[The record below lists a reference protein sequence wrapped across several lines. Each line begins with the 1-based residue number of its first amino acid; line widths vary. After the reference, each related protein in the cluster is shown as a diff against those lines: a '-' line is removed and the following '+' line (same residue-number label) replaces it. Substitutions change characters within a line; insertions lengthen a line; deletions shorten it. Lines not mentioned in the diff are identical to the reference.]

1 MLDGD
6 PFRSYYQLEIL
17 RQLFHRLKYDTQGQ
31 EELAPCRYFDLI
43 GGTGHGGLLAILL
56 GRLHMTV
63 SQAHSAYLAIT
74 TAMRGESTG
83 QERLEGVFKHVLAT
97 QGLDEATKMLE
108 NPESNACGHCKT
120 LAFSVSEP
128 KAKYYSYPG
137 ACDRSQ
143 SDATIY
149 EALLHLTTFD
159 DHGPKGESC
168 TVISSNK
175 LSQPSCR
182 VLQEAEVAFG
192 HDAEVAVIVSIGT
205 NRRCDSQKDMIC
217 PENDV
222 STAGMEGVYFQFV
235 VNEFPIPPG
244 DEVGHA
250 KAAKSFTILYLE
262 RDEVSE
268 KLDEVIRKLRSR
280 KGLYSCHELTN
291 FLRESNAFTI
301 PSKNGNRGCPRIQCP
316 YCKSLHHLS
325 NRLAKLLRGCHMIRI
340 INIMQF
346 MCSYWF
352 IDHAKLQY
360 IIITG
365 RYSRQSKYQRT
376 KWGTFPISNPSKKSL
391 FEESPYSA
399 N

>member
-1 MLDGD
+1 MLEPKCRSNLRILMLDGD

-74 TAMRGESTG
+74 TAMRGEST
-83 QERLEGVFKHVLAT
+83 
-97 QGLDEATKMLE
+97 ATKMLE

-192 HDAEVAVIVSIGT
+192 HDAEVAVI
-205 NRRCDSQKDMIC
+205 KM
-217 PENDV
+217 
-222 STAGMEGVYFQFV
+222 M
-235 VNEFPIPPG
+235 
-244 DEVGHA
+244 
-250 KAAKSFTILYLE
+250 
-262 RDEVSE
+262 
-268 KLDEVIRKLRSR
+268 
-280 KGLYSCHELTN
+280 
-291 FLRESNAFTI
+291 FLRPGWKGSIFN
-301 PSKNGNRGCPRIQCP
+301 
-316 YCKSLHHLS
+316 L
-325 NRLAKLLRGCHMIRI
+325 
-340 INIMQF
+340 
-346 MCSYWF
+346 
-352 IDHAKLQY
+352 
-360 IIITG
+360 
-365 RYSRQSKYQRT
+365 
-376 KWGTFPISNPSKKSL
+376 
-391 FEESPYSA
+391 
-399 N
+399 